1 MHQNKIILKTS
12 KAHVRSMCNQTQDQF
27 PKKHLSVHRH
37 HKIYIVQSYV
47 EIFRPKNEKKQ
58 NKTRKKE
65 AHRCQ
70 GERQIHLT
78 VKIINIRIPFHISQT
93 NPQTF

>member
-58 NKTRKKE
+58 NKTKNKNKNKNKKRKKE
-65 AHRCQ
+65 RSTQ
-70 GERQIHLT
+70 MSRRE
-78 VKIINIRIPFHISQT
+78 T
-93 NPQTF
+93 NPFNCENY